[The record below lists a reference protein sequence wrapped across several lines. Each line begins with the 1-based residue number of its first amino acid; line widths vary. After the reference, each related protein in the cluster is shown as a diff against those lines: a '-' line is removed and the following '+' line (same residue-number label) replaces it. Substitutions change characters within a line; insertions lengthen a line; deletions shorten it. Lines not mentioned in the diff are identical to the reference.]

1 MSGAASESGLRY
13 TLEHNGLLREYCYLN
28 TKYRCY
34 GYLQIPTNRST
45 QWWVLLPACPGNQEW
60 VAGSH
65 LDFAAAK
72 VSQAHSADKAA
83 RVLMTIASMAV
94 AKKTE
99 NGIETRTDGGTEIGK
114 DLENIAKGK
123 IVKGKETFNLLIGS
137 RYSKKRRDGNRY
149 RFWEHRDS

>member
-1 MSGAASESGLRY
+1 MSGAASESDLRY
-13 TLEHNGLLREYCYLN
+13 TLEHYGLLVGYYNLN
-28 TKYRCY
+28 TKHPCY

-60 VAGSH
+60 VAGSR

-123 IVKGKETFNLLIGS
+123 IIKGKETFNFLIGS
-137 RYSKKRRDGNRY
+137 RDSQKRRDGNRY
-149 RFWEHRDS
+149 WSWEHRDS